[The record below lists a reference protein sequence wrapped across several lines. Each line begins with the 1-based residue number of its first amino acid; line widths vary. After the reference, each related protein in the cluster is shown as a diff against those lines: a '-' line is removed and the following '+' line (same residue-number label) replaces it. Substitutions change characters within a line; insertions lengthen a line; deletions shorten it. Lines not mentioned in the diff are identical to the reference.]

1 MIHPT
6 KSRDVIYFVSAKKD
20 AMNRKYARWWL
31 FTLAGVLLLVVAA
44 VFSLTVGEAD
54 ISLRDIIPVLGG
66 KEGMEY
72 FILTE
77 IRIPRILLAFAVGGS
92 LSLSGAI
99 LQGIFRNPLVE
110 PYTLGISGGAAL
122 GVALAIVAGLHL
134 SIGVIMLPLSGFT
147 GAMATIFLVSLLGFL
162 RGGADIN
169 KMLLIGVMISFVAS
183 SSMMFLMSVTT
194 SENMHGIVFW
204 IMGSL
209 DEPNQMLIRLTLITS
224 LAGLGVSYL
233 FARPLNALR
242 LGETKAGNLGID
254 SKTTIRILFLLA
266 SLLTG
271 ISVSVAGV
279 IGFAGLV
286 IPHLIR
292 IVAGSDY
299 RFLLMGSFLGGGL
312 FLILSDVIAR
322 TIIAPNELPIGVIT
336 GMAGGILFI
345 VVLYNI
351 RSTRRHGI

>member
-1 MIHPT
+1 MT
-6 KSRDVIYFVSAKKD
+6 K
-20 AMNRKYARWWL
+20 NYANWLL
-31 FTLAGVLLLVVAA
+31 FTLGTLLLLLVAA
-44 VFSLTVGEAD
+44 VFSLTMGEAR
-54 ISLRDIIPVLGG
+54 ITLWDIIPVIRSG
-66 KEGMEY
+66 EGMEY
-72 FILTE
+72 FILTQ
-77 IRIPRILLAFAVGGS
+77 IRLPRVLLAIAVGGS

-122 GVALAIVAGLHL
+122 GVALVIVMGFHIT
-134 SIGVIMLPLSGFT
+134 IGMIMLPAAGFA
-147 GAMATIFLVSLLGFL
+147 GALATILLVSLLGFL

-194 SENMHGIVFW
+194 TENMHGIIFW

-209 DEPNQMLIRLTLITS
+209 DEPNRMLIHLTLYIS
-224 LAGLGVSYL
+224 MAGLVISYL
-233 FARPLNALR
+233 FARSLNALR
-242 LGETKAGNLGID
+242 LGESKASNLGIN
-254 SKTTIRILFLLA
+254 SKSAIRILFLLA

-292 IVAGSDY
+292 IIVGSDY
-299 RFLLMGSFLGGGL
+299 RFLLVGSFLGGGL

-322 TIIAPNELPIGVIT
+322 TIISPNELPIGVIT

-345 VVLYNI
+345 AVLTQLRKN
-351 RSTRRHGI
+351 RKHGI